1 MGKELQRRTTGTLSR
16 QPEPSW
22 SAVAG
27 TTLRLW
33 LERHHVVGQ
42 RPAGRRRRY
51 VVLLSALV
59 AMAFGAGVT
68 LAFTG
73 TSQSDGTAPRPS
85 DAAQSTTALQV
96 AAANRH
102 AAAVWVASQ
111 IARNEYVACDPEMC
125 DEVQGSGFPASQL
138 TVLQPTAPDPLGANL
153 VIETPAIHSQ
163 FGSRLAS
170 VYAPLV
176 IAKFGAGPEQV
187 EIRYIPPD
195 GTAAFESQLKA
206 ERANRVE
213 AGEQLLT
220 NKNVQ
225 ASPAAKSTLLAGQVD
240 PRLLVTLSALAHLMP
255 LQLIAFD
262 DSSPGAASAV
272 PLRGVEIGAA
282 SSAGLPTMLAF
293 LTAQQPTYAPA
304 KAVITRKASGQS
316 VLTVRYDAPGPM
328 DMGGS

>member
-1 MGKELQRRTTGTLSR
+1 MGKELQRRTPGTLSR

-22 SAVAG
+22 STVAG

-42 RPAGRRRRY
+42 RPAGRQRRY

-125 DEVQGSGFPASQL
+125 NEVQSSGFPASQL

-225 ASPAAKSTLLAGQVD
+225 ASPAAKATLLAGQVD

-262 DSSPGAASAV
+262 DSSPGATSAV

-282 SSAGLPTMLAF
+282 ASAGLPTMLAF

-328 DMGGS
+328 GMGGS